1 VNEDLKKLREQF
13 GDQVSL
19 VFKDFP
25 LPMHQFASR
34 AAEAARCAG
43 VQGKFWEY
51 HDSLFE
57 TKKLHTTELKQEARA
72 LKLDGDRFDKCLD
85 SGAETAVVKKDSDEA
100 LKLGLSGTP
109 SFFINNHFM
118 TGSIGYDKLRETVTL
133 ALAQANAAKKQSAAA
148 LVPATDGVEK
158 K

>member
-1 VNEDLKKLREQF
+1 
-13 GDQVSL
+13 
-19 VFKDFP
+19 
-25 LPMHQFASR
+25 MHQFASR

-85 SGAETAVVKKDSDEA
+85 SGEQAAVVKKDSDEA

-133 ALAQANAAKKQSAAA
+133 ALAQVNATKKQSAAA
-148 LVPATDGVEK
+148 LVPAKDGVEK